1 MFKLTEDEI
10 HEIEDLIERFSK
22 ESESVIS
29 AERIIRE
36 LEINGKSCRVK
47 VIIEVEED
55 YFEDSFNDWLIGRHL
70 VFGSLISKTH

>member
-1 MFKLTEDEI
+1 MVKLTEDEI

-22 ESESVIS
+22 EPETIMS

-47 VIIEVEED
+47 VIIEVQED
-55 YFEDSFNDWLIGRHL
+55 YFEDSFND
-70 VFGSLISKTH
+70 